1 MRYLDTLAHTL
12 LYVGI
17 AAGLVAFFIFKSST
31 DAQFAVIVA
40 TSVFYLL
47 WGVIYHLLKNDLS
60 KKLLIEYTMI
70 ALITVGV
77 GFLVFLS

>member
-31 DAQFAVIVA
+31 DVQFAVIVA